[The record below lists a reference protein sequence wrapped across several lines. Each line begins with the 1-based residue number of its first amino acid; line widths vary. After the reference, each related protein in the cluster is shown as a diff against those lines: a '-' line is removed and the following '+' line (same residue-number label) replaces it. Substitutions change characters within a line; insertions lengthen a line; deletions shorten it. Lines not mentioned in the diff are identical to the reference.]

1 METNIITRIKVIEHN
16 RKRSIL
22 VSLIANTVMLNN
34 YSSLKLIEKHC
45 QDTNYNKFWGIVL
58 KHAMTGVAAVKVVAG
73 VDAAFHL
80 VLITGVVGCR
90 VDEVESAAH
99 FLKVVIF

>member
-1 METNIITRIKVIEHN
+1 
-16 RKRSIL
+16 
-22 VSLIANTVMLNN
+22 
-34 YSSLKLIEKHC
+34 
-45 QDTNYNKFWGIVL
+45 
-58 KHAMTGVAAVKVVAG
+58 MTGVAAVKVVAG
-73 VDAAFHL
+73 VDAAFDL

>member
-1 METNIITRIKVIEHN
+1 
-16 RKRSIL
+16 
-22 VSLIANTVMLNN
+22 
-34 YSSLKLIEKHC
+34 
-45 QDTNYNKFWGIVL
+45 
-58 KHAMTGVAAVKVVAG
+58 MTGVAAVKVVAG

-80 VLITGVVGCR
+80 VFISGIVGCR